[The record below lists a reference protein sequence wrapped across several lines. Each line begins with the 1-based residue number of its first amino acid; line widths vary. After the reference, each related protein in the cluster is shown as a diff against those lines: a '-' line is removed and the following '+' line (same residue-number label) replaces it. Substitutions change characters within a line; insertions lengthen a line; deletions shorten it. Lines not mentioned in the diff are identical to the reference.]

1 VREQLGRTV
10 VQSGSLT
17 LSQSVEYKKGEQ
29 IMKPDR
35 SLRLILN
42 KIDRRE
48 SLLRSDLRNLYFTC
62 MNFAGMDLRETNFE
76 GARLR
81 HGTFDS
87 SDLTNANLANTDLTN
102 VSFQHANLTG
112 TVLRNAIVT
121 GANFTGVK
129 GLSAEVVSNLRSKG
143 AKGL

>member
-1 VREQLGRTV
+1 
-10 VQSGSLT
+10 
-17 LSQSVEYKKGEQ
+17 
-29 IMKPDR
+29 MKPDR

-87 SDLTNANLANTDLTN
+87 SDLTNAN
-102 VSFQHANLTG
+102 
-112 TVLRNAIVT
+112 
-121 GANFTGVK
+121 
-129 GLSAEVVSNLRSKG
+129 
-143 AKGL
+143 